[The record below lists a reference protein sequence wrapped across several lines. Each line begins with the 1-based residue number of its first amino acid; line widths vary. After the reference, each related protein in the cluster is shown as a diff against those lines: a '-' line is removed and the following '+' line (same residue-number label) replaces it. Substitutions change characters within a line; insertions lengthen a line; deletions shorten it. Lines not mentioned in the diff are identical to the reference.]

1 MRPVTTLSVEDMGIN
16 YGINLEEE
24 KEWRCLIALFRCYNC
39 YEHHALD
46 AYRIPDV
53 IKRAS
58 SQITIATFSDLWGY
72 KKEAFQA
79 STRSPKILADAVK
92 SMSFNIISMS
102 FLCHLTTLERTASS
116 ENIGKVFIDVD
127 TIIESNSS
135 LNGKNINISI
145 IVKDGLVEFIGTNC
159 TNTIDIVTRNSP
171 EVIGLNGGYIL
182 PGMIAV
188 GT

>member
-1 MRPVTTLSVEDMGIN
+1 
-16 YGINLEEE
+16 
-24 KEWRCLIALFRCYNC
+24 
-39 YEHHALD
+39 
-46 AYRIPDV
+46 
-53 IKRAS
+53 
-58 SQITIATFSDLWGY
+58 
-72 KKEAFQA
+72 
-79 STRSPKILADAVK
+79 
-92 SMSFNIISMS
+92 MSFNIISMS

-182 PGMIAV
+182 PGMIASNKAIDV
-188 GT
+188 LKLDSKPLNVAYKADVLTSITAPLSSAVISGT

>member
-1 MRPVTTLSVEDMGIN
+1 
-16 YGINLEEE
+16 
-24 KEWRCLIALFRCYNC
+24 
-39 YEHHALD
+39 
-46 AYRIPDV
+46 
-53 IKRAS
+53 
-58 SQITIATFSDLWGY
+58 
-72 KKEAFQA
+72 
-79 STRSPKILADAVK
+79 
-92 SMSFNIISMS
+92 MSFNIISMS

-116 ENIGKVFIDVD
+116 VIIKNIGKVFIDVD

-182 PGMIAV
+182 PGMITIAIDVLKLDSKPLNVAYKADVLTSITAPLSSAV
-188 GT
+188 ISGT